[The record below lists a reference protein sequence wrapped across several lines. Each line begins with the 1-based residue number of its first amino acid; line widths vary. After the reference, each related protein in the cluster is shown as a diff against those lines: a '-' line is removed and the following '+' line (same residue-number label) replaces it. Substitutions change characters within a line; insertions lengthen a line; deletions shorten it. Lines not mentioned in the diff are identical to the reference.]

1 MIRADSAMP
10 APTTTDQLLTNLRK
24 SGLVPADR
32 LAAALAGLSEDD
44 GPPRVLDRLIAE
56 HLLTPFQAER
66 LRAGKY
72 KGFIL
77 GDYVILDQLG
87 GGGTGQVFLAEHNV
101 MHRLAAIKVLTVSAS
116 ADEVARE
123 RFFREARATAVLD
136 HANVIRVHDLR
147 KDGPVHYLI
156 MEYAGG
162 ISLQHLVKRL
172 GPLHWTAAADYVR
185 QAALGLQHIHDHALV
200 HRDVKPGNLLLTH
213 DGTIKLLDL
222 GLVRLATDYDSR
234 LTDRVD
240 QLILGTADYL
250 APEQAVSSSTVDI
263 RADIYGLGATFY
275 FLLAGRP
282 MFPDGRTAQ
291 KLMWQQLKE
300 PTPIRQLVPDV
311 PEEVAALLHR
321 MLAKDVRSR
330 PQTPAEVVTALVP
343 WTKEPVPP
351 PDPQLMP
358 SPPARRGAIQG
369 VAPVSRVSYSDFL
382 LEELANPAQRV
393 ALPSTVS
400 ARTPP
405 PRSTPLPV
413 SAPPRKVPPAP
424 PPKPEL
430 ERPTWRLLAVSTILA
445 ASLAVAASIAA
456 FQFFK

>member
-1 MIRADSAMP
+1 MP
-10 APTTTDQLLTNLRK
+10 APTTTDQLLGNLRK
-24 SGLVPADR
+24 SGLVPSDR
-32 LAAALAGLSEDD
+32 LAAAIGVPRDD
-44 GPPRVLDRLIAE
+44 GGPGLVLDRLVRE
-56 HLLTPFQAER
+56 RLLTPFQADR

-87 GGGTGQVFLAEHNV
+87 GGGTGQVYLAEHNV

-116 ADEVARE
+116 ADEVSRE

-147 KDGPVHYLI
+147 KDGNVHYLI

-172 GPLHWTAAADYVR
+172 GPLPWQRAAHYVR
-185 QAALGLQHIHDHALV
+185 QAALGLQHIHDHALI

-213 DGTIKLLDL
+213 DGTVKLLDL
-222 GLVRLATDYDSR
+222 GLVRMADDHQSR
-234 LTDRVD
+234 LTERVD
-240 QLILGTADYL
+240 QMILGTADYL

-282 MFPDGRTAQ
+282 IFPDGRTAQ

-311 PEEVAALLHR
+311 PPEVAALLHR
-321 MLAKDVRSR
+321 MLAKAANAR
-330 PQTPAEVVTALVP
+330 PQTPAEVVSALVP
-343 WTKEPVPP
+343 WTREPVAA
-351 PDPQLMP
+351 PDPALMP
-358 SPPARRGAIQG
+358 ATPARRGAVQG
-369 VAPVSRVSYSDFL
+369 VPPVSRVSYSDFL
-382 LEELANPAQRV
+382 LEDFAHPTQNVDRTPRV
-393 ALPSTVS
+393 ALPTMVASV
-400 ARTPP
+400 TPP
-405 PRSTPLPV
+405 PREALPF
-413 SAPPRKVPPAP
+413 SVPPPSVEAGLP
-424 PPKPEL
+424 PERS
-430 ERPTWRLLAVSTILA
+430 RPTWKLLILA
-445 ASLAVAASIAA
+445 SAVAATIATA
-456 FQFFK
+456 TAVAAIQLLK